1 MVRRQRTWRRRVA
14 FDLAII
20 GGGINGCGIARDAAG
35 RGLSVHLCEM
45 DDLAGG
51 TSSRSTKLIHGGLR
65 YLEYFDFRLVHEA
78 LVEREVLWRI
88 APHIVQP
95 LRFVLPYRAGL
106 RSPFMLRAGLFIYD
120 HLGGRKRL
128 PPTRVVDLARDDVGA
143 PLKHGLFSTAFEY
156 SDCRVDDSRLVVLNA
171 LDAAEHG
178 ATIRTRTKAV
188 AAIRAGDHWQITLEN
203 DGQREVI
210 AARAL
215 VNAAGPWVSQVLA
228 SCVGLS
234 GREHVRLVQGSHIVV
249 TRLYDHDRAYLFQ
262 NADGRIVFTIPYQG
276 RYTLIGTTDHDFTGD
291 PARVTASDDEIR
303 YLCDAASDYFARPV
317 TPDDVVWSF
326 SGVRPLHDD
335 HARDPKAASR
345 DYVLELDGAAG
356 EPPLL
361 SVFGGKIT
369 TYRRLAE
376 AALKRLSPF
385 LPKTQR
391 RRRGWTGR
399 RPLPGGDIAVDG
411 LSTLAS
417 ALGTEFPFL
426 APAHAYRLAA
436 TYGTRARLVLA
447 GARTARDLGATF
459 GSTLTEAEV
468 SYLMAHEWAQTPDDV
483 LWRRTKLGLRFSPD
497 ETERLARF
505 MADAT
510 APAMAARAE
519 AGAQ

>member
-1 MVRRQRTWRRRVA
+1 MAAVLRATLPAADCQCISARWTISPAAPRRA
-14 FDLAII
+14 
-20 GGGINGCGIARDAAG
+20 
-35 RGLSVHLCEM
+35 
-45 DDLAGG
+45 
-51 TSSRSTKLIHGGLR
+51 STKLIHGGLR

-95 LRFVLPYRAGL
+95 LRFVLPFRAGL
-106 RSPFMLRAGLFIYD
+106 RPPSCCGAGLFVYD

-143 PLKHGLFSTAFEY
+143 PLKHGLFSTAYEY

-171 LDAAEHG
+171 LDAAERG

-188 AAIRAGDHWQITLEN
+188 AATRAGDHWQITLEN
-203 DGQREVI
+203 VDGQREVI

-228 SCVGLS
+228 SCVGFI

-291 PARVTASDDEIR
+291 PARVAASDDEIR

-317 TPDDVVWSF
+317 APDDVVWSF

-335 HARDPKAASR
+335 HVRDPKAASR
-345 DYVLELDGAAG
+345 DYVLELDAAAG

-376 AALKRLSPF
+376 AALKRLAPH

-411 LSTLAS
+411 LSPFAAT
-417 ALGTEFPFL
+417 LGTEFPFL
-426 APAHAYRLAA
+426 APAHAFRLAA
-436 TYGTRARLVLA
+436 TYGTRARVVLA
-447 GARTARDLGATF
+447 GARTARNLGATF
-459 GSTLTEAEV
+459 GSTLTEVEV
-468 SYLMAHEWAQTPDDV
+468 RYLMAHEWAQTSDDV
-483 LWRRTKLGLRFSPD
+483 LWRRTKLGLRFTPD

-505 MADAT
+505 MTDAT
-510 APAMAARAE
+510 APAMAVRAE